1 MSMESNSDQSGKAD
15 EQSKYKDLFYEESSH
30 EGGKSSKPWWKSQ
43 FFVVEP
49 VLFGTWDGVFT
60 SCLINIFGVVLFL
73 RTGWMVG
80 NVGIWL
86 AILIV
91 VITIS
96 VALLASLSV
105 IGVCER
111 IKDVGTGGVY
121 YLVSKVLGGKVGGTI
136 GVMYAFGLC
145 VVSALYCTGFAESVT
160 QTFNWES
167 EWAVRGVAIVTLI
180 LLLAI
185 NLAGVK
191 WVIRLQ
197 LLLLLVLFISTCDF
211 FVGTFVHTDPDAG
224 FVGYSSEVMHNNTY
238 ISLQP
243 GETFFTI
250 FGVFFPTATGVMA
263 GVNMSGDLKNPSKSI
278 PLGTLSAITISFILY
293 LIFVLLLGA
302 TCLRDSLQTDFM
314 IAEKVSAVGVLWLLG
329 VYMSSTSSCST
340 GLYGAPRVL
349 QSIAN
354 ENVLPILK
362 FLGKGFGANK
372 TPVIAIGVVGTIS
385 LVFIFIGNL
394 NLISP
399 VITCNFMLVYA
410 TVDYAY
416 FALAMSYDLQI
427 KNFSKFQTP
436 KTARKGF
443 VKHSGVSYGTMEQPP
458 PGTMDEFA
466 KDMNNLFKHS
476 DNWDKK
482 QQPNGEVKK
491 ESSVEKDPKK
501 RSGKDH
507 LKESF
512 ALGDYEPKI
521 EEDTSEKPVEVD
533 EEQENLESDKSEES
547 DTLQENTTNAFDN
560 ASVSASTTTS
570 DDAQL
575 INDKDNPDANS
586 ESDVSL
592 NDTEEILQQP
602 KSCYS
607 VFCNRWASLFGAFM
621 SIVIMFLINWIYA
634 LANILV
640 FLILFMYTSLSNPGL
655 NPGASAEFSFFD
667 WAAGV
672 ATGLCSC
679 RKQPD
684 VLEEYVVTPIVNT
697 PYTVVSTVLTKDN
710 EDFATRN
717 RFHQSAVGDYDYA
730 SLVAARKPSPTMSEE
745 SN

>member
-362 FLGKGFGANK
+362 FLGKG
-372 TPVIAIGVVGTIS
+372 
-385 LVFIFIGNL
+385 
-394 NLISP
+394 
-399 VITCNFMLVYA
+399 
-410 TVDYAY
+410 
-416 FALAMSYDLQI
+416 
-427 KNFSKFQTP
+427 TP